1 MTETARPTQ
10 VEIKLDFPV
19 TVEAE
24 KYSDLT
30 MRRWKVADRLRVH
43 RAGGD
48 DAEKEI
54 RMMADLCG
62 VGTKVIEELDG
73 SDYEKLLEVYKGF
86 SSTAPSKS

>member
-1 MTETARPTQ
+1 MTDMTRAVKIT
-10 VEIKLDFPV
+10 LDFPV

-24 KYSDLT
+24 TYTNLT
-30 MRRWKVADRLRVH
+30 MRRWKVGDRLRVH

-62 VGTKVIEELDG
+62 VGTNVIEELDG
-73 SDYEKLLEVYKGF
+73 SDYDKLLAAYKGF